1 MAFSIGDHVHLANL
15 GTGVVREV
23 RNGGRYVV
31 EVKGRAIVAS
41 QSQLSLADGRK
52 RARTPVSAPPP
63 EPREHEASRGRV
75 HALSEVD
82 LHGMTTIEA
91 IAALDAF
98 LNEAM
103 LAGHDEVRVIHGRSG
118 GRIKAAVHQRLSAFG
133 SIRGFHVDPRN
144 PGVTIVAL

>member
-1 MAFSIGDHVHLANL
+1 MSFSIGDRVHLANL

-31 EVKGRAIVAS
+31 EVKGRAIVAN
-41 QSQLSLADGRK
+41 QSQLSLADSRT
-52 RARTPVSAPPP
+52 RARAPASAPP
-63 EPREHEASRGRV
+63 REDEVTRGRV
-75 HALSEVD
+75 SCRSEVD

-98 LNEAM
+98 LNEAI
-103 LAGHDEVRVIHGRSG
+103 LAGHDQVRVIHGRSG
-118 GRIKAAVHQRLSAFG
+118 GRIKAAVHQRLREVG
-133 SIRGFHVDPRN
+133 SVRGFHVDARN

>member
-1 MAFSIGDHVHLANL
+1 MPFSIGDHVHLANL

-31 EVKGRAIVAS
+31 EVKGRAIVANH
-41 QSQLSLADGRK
+41 SQLSLADSRK
-52 RARTPVSAPPP
+52 LVRTPPSAPALDN
-63 EPREHEASRGRV
+63 EANRGRV
-75 HALSEVD
+75 HCRSEVD

-133 SIRGFHVDPRN
+133 SIRGFHVDARN
-144 PGVTIVAL
+144 SGVTIVAL

>member
-1 MAFSIGDHVHLANL
+1 MTFSIGDHVHLANL

-41 QSQLSLADGRK
+41 ESQLSLADGRK
-52 RARTPVSAPPP
+52 RAGTPASAPP
-63 EPREHEASRGRV
+63 REDEASRGRV
-75 HALSEVD
+75 HCRSEVD
-82 LHGMTTIEA
+82 LHGMTQIEA
-91 IAALDAF
+91 IAVLDVF

-118 GRIKAAVHQRLSAFG
+118 GRLKSAVHQRLGAFG
-133 SIRGFHVDPRN
+133 SIRGFHVDARN
-144 PGVTIVAL
+144 PGVTVVTL